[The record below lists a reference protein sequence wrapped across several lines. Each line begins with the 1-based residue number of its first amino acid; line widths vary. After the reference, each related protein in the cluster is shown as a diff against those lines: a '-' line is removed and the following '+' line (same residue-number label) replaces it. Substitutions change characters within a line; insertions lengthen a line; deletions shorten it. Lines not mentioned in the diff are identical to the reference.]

1 LTSPAVGVEELG
13 WHPRFGVM
21 GVDHGERCSE
31 LQGYDLRNTRGD
43 RRRADD
49 RAEEVEPDQVVALEQ
64 SLDRLQVVGWS
75 LDGRYPGPPVVG
87 EAGLSGTSL
96 GEARVDERDDLV
108 VAVEALS
115 VIRNRTDA
123 VHSDGSSDGGGDG
136 HGDTGGDGLN
146 IPES

>member
-1 LTSPAVGVEELG
+1 MIGHSTGG
-13 WHPRFGVM
+13 
-21 GVDHGERCSE
+21 
-31 LQGYDLRNTRGD
+31 TRGCLSS
-43 RRRADD
+43 
-49 RAEEVEPDQVVALEQ
+49 VKLGV
-64 SLDRLQVVGWS
+64 
-75 LDGRYPGPPVVG
+75 
-87 EAGLSGTSL
+87 SGTSL